1 MKEINANIILGL
13 IHTDAAV
20 NSISRQ
26 RRWCRMKRIII
37 LICAAVLCVALGCLI
52 CNQVGNR
59 NSPETDQQDSTERL
73 EDLTDKRVREALAS
87 NRKYIMEE
95 DGIDVPFSTDLLQTV
110 AAHFGTTMVDIGAG
124 LYRGKVSDNI
134 EIELLRNSK
143 GNVGQ
148 VQACSATA
156 ATDEELQAMIV
167 LYSKFVNPDLDEQTY
182 LIIANEVLQMIRG
195 SVSNEP
201 CFYFNHGLGYG
212 LKIENNMIIM
222 FLP

>member
-1 MKEINANIILGL
+1 
-13 IHTDAAV
+13 
-20 NSISRQ
+20 
-26 RRWCRMKRIII
+26 
-37 LICAAVLCVALGCLI
+37 
-52 CNQVGNR
+52 
-59 NSPETDQQDSTERL
+59 
-73 EDLTDKRVREALAS
+73 
-87 NRKYIMEE
+87 MEE